1 MPMPGPST
9 ESDRRSL
16 TATLPVANRSIDAFD
31 RRHLLFVAPRFARSI
46 ARDGEGRA
54 VLHGRVGFF
63 LAGARA
69 ATNDSSGAVAA
80 VGFSP
85 GAFAATGSV
94 T

>member
-1 MPMPGPST
+1 
-9 ESDRRSL
+9 
-16 TATLPVANRSIDAFD
+16 VANGSIDLFD
-31 RRHLLFVAPRFARSI
+31 RRHVLFVAPRHARSV

-54 VLHGRVGFF
+54 IRHGRVGFF

-69 ATNDSSGAVAA
+69 ATHDSSGAVAA
-80 VGFSP
+80 AGFSP